1 MSDRVDLR
9 GKVAV
14 VTGGGRGLGQAMA
27 LALAARGAAVAVTA
41 RSADQLRATV
51 GSIDA
56 AGGVARA
63 FPAHLGDAGDVQRL
77 KAAVEQDL
85 GAPCILVNCA
95 GTFGP
100 VALVQDSDPAEWID
114 TLMINTVAA
123 YLTTHAFVG
132 AMLAHGWGRI
142 VNVSSAASLHPP
154 GGYNTAYATS
164 KAALNHFTRGLAAE
178 LDGSGVTANVI
189 HPGDVKTAMW
199 ADIRGKAGRLTA
211 GADGYR
217 NWVKWVDETGGDPPH
232 KAADLVLNLVSDA
245 AAGINGK
252 FLWIADS
259 LQKPVASWGD
269 ESDALPWN

>member
-1 MSDRVDLR
+1 MSDQIDLH

-27 LALAARGAAVAVTA
+27 LALAAHGSAVAVIA
-41 RSADQLRATV
+41 RSADQLRATADL
-51 GSIDA
+51 IAA

-63 FPAHLGDAGDVQRL
+63 FPANLADASDVQRL
-77 KAAVEQDL
+77 KDTVEREM
-85 GAPCILVNCA
+85 GAPDILVNCA
-95 GTFGP
+95 GVFGP
-100 VALVQDSDPAEWID
+100 IALVQDSDPAEWVD
-114 TLMINTVAA
+114 TLMINTVAP
-123 YLTTHAFVG
+123 YLTTHAFLG
-132 AMLAHGWGRI
+132 AMLARGWGRI

-189 HPGDVKTAMW
+189 HPGDVKTEMW
-199 ADIRGKAGRLTA
+199 ADIRDKAGRMTA
-211 GADGYR
+211 GAEGYR

-232 KAADLVLNLVSDA
+232 KAAELVLNLVSDA
-245 AAGINGK
+245 SASVNGK

-259 LQKPVASWGD
+259 LQKPIPSWGD
-269 ESDALPWN
+269 EIGTLPWK

>member
-1 MSDRVDLR
+1 MSNRVDLH

-27 LALAARGAAVAVTA
+27 LALAAHGSAVAVTA
-41 RSADQLRATV
+41 RSADQLLATAEL
-51 GSIDA
+51 IAA
-56 AGGVARA
+56 AGGVARR
-63 FPAHLGDAGDVQRL
+63 FPANLTDAGDVQRL
-77 KAAVEQDL
+77 KDTVEREM
-85 GAPCILVNCA
+85 GAPDILVNCA
-95 GTFGP
+95 GVFGP
-100 VALVQDSDPAEWID
+100 IALVQDCDPAEWVD
-114 TLMINTVAA
+114 TLMINTVAP
-123 YLTTHAFVG
+123 YFTTHAFLG
-132 AMLAHGWGRI
+132 AMLARGWGRI

-189 HPGDVKTAMW
+189 HPGDVKTEMW
-199 ADIRGKAGRLTA
+199 ADIRDKAGRMTA

-232 KAADLVLNLVSDA
+232 KAAELVLNLVSDA
-245 AAGINGK
+245 SASVNGK

-259 LQKPVASWGD
+259 LQKPIPSWGD
-269 ESDALPWN
+269 ESGPLPWN